1 MSSFVGT
8 AHALWR
14 SLSDVNASETFFHKN
29 DDLMKSKHWIMKS
42 MESKFSS
49 EFLKRKSA
57 SSLWM
62 QTYYLKETV
71 EIPGIENVMLHIDK
85 PKSDTQSSEI
95 EKLIKVLVTTLKL
108 CAVTFG
114 PSPTPLL
121 EIIVM
126 MDDAKKKIP
135 VSKQLT
141 RSHINSGFT
150 SSGRDPVVAVL
161 ERKNVTKY

>member
-1 MSSFVGT
+1 M
-8 AHALWR
+8 
-14 SLSDVNASETFFHKN
+14 
-29 DDLMKSKHWIMKS
+29 
-42 MESKFSS
+42 
-49 EFLKRKSA
+49 
-57 SSLWM
+57 
-62 QTYYLKETV
+62 V

-126 MDDAKKKIP
+126 MDDAKKIP
-135 VSKQLT
+135 VSKQLD
-141 RSHINSGFT
+141 HISIAG
-150 SSGRDPVVAVL
+150 SQAADEIP
-161 ERKNVTKY
+161 

>member
-1 MSSFVGT
+1 
-8 AHALWR
+8 
-14 SLSDVNASETFFHKN
+14 
-29 DDLMKSKHWIMKS
+29 
-42 MESKFSS
+42 
-49 EFLKRKSA
+49 
-57 SSLWM
+57 M

-126 MDDAKKKIP
+126 MDDAKEDSCIKTVDQITY
-135 VSKQLT
+135 Q
-141 RSHINSGFT
+141 
-150 SSGRDPVVAVL
+150 
-161 ERKNVTKY
+161 